1 MFPIIH
7 QTVAA
12 ETQHTLK
19 EFHLGAADG
28 SNINSE
34 LLYSH
39 DDLCKWGDVRGCVLN
54 NLACLL
60 LL

>member
-1 MFPIIH
+1 MFPIKH

-19 EFHLGAADG
+19 EFNLGAADG

-39 DDLCKWGDVRGCVLN
+39 DYLCEWGGVSCCVGDRC
-54 NLACLL
+54 AE
-60 LL
+60 